1 MLAETTV
8 NLSNAMTFWQ
18 LLQIASFLSGVIT
31 PIGMLLVLV
40 RNNKQRRE
48 VSFEFEPVARKD
60 YDEQRKLRDAEIAR
74 LREDIERNRESGE
87 RERKQSAAGIYK
99 KIDETR
105 AELSA
110 DLQSVRQE
118 LGENQRN
125 LPGEIVALLKNTNAI

>member
-1 MLAETTV
+1 MLADTTV

-18 LLQIASFLSGVIT
+18 LLQIASFLSGVVT
-31 PIGMLLVLV
+31 PVVMLIVLM

-60 YDEQRKLRDAEIAR
+60 YDEQRKLRDAEITR
-74 LREDIERNRESGE
+74 LRGDIERNREAGE

-99 KIDETR
+99 KIDDTR

-110 DLQSVRQE
+110 DLQSVRKE
-118 LGENQRN
+118 LSENQRN